1 MVRRAIISLLGALAF
16 LMAGGTLGWVA
27 GPLEAVWAVR
37 SLSDPAKLATLGHRG
52 ANPRLNKIV
61 FWLAQAR
68 DRGMEPATALHFSQ
82 LLNGELPAP
91 AALRSTNLLRNVKI
105 ADELG
110 LLTLENQP
118 SLRAGKAATIT
129 QGPYRGQLAEVDHV
143 VPVSLAPEVGN
154 ELANLEL
161 MPAPLN
167 RQKSARIG
175 PRQLAHAEAMQAAG
189 LLKPGTL
196 PRVRSVAKPR

>member
-1 MVRRAIISLLGALAF
+1 MVRRAIISLLGVLAF
-16 LMAGGTLGWVA
+16 LLAGGTLGWVA

-68 DRGMEPATALHFSQ
+68 DRGMEPATALQLSQ
-82 LLNGELPAP
+82 LLNGELEAP
-91 AALRSTNLLRNVKI
+91 ARLRATNLLRNLKI

-110 LLTLENQP
+110 LLTPENQ
-118 SLRAGKAATIT
+118 SCLRSGKAATIT
-129 QGPYRGQLAEVDHV
+129 QGPYRGNLAEVDHI
-143 VPVSLAPEVGN
+143 VPVSLVPEVGN

-167 RQKSARIG
+167 RQKSARVG
-175 PRQLAHAEAMQAAG
+175 PRQLAHAEAMEAAG
-189 LLKPGTL
+189 LLKSGTL